1 LQSGQYVQAVDVGQ
15 QVITLA
21 RDMGDRHAEAR
32 IYGSLGVQMV
42 NVAGK
47 TAFGT
52 KLLRRAAK
60 LAIRLNDS
68 SYLLI
73 VLCDLAFAERIGG
86 RATLARER
94 CARAHAL
101 IDLHSE
107 LATARGDVLHE
118 QAMTDI
124 ELGDWDAG
132 LATLTQ
138 AISFKQNADASSE
151 ALFALRFNL
160 SLVQTHLGQYEE
172 ACTIAHSNL
181 DALDNVGTMA
191 SIESVW
197 LWAVLAQTHLTFGQ
211 LDAAADALSHMT
223 LPEES
228 AGGGGRPLLYA
239 LTVLGQLYLARE
251 AWTQAE
257 TVLARAVALWQM
269 GRTVLIEPLLFH
281 AMAAHRA
288 DHPVAAE
295 LSLQL
300 AAEQL
305 SRGDSV
311 RFRPL
316 FHYTRYIVLGEK
328 DDLCKAY
335 DELNRQANRISDVQR
350 RKAFLRRPVL
360 HREIVELWAQ
370 ADVALQGMPLMEQVN
385 LARIDAPLGKRL
397 DARSYIDVRWTVDAG
412 EEDAAVLRQEGS
424 AALRQHRV
432 RRLLREAHS
441 QGAAPT
447 DEDLARVL
455 KVTRRTIERDMV
467 ALRQNGHNVAFTRR
481 RFRENE

>member
-1 LQSGQYVQAVDVGQ
+1 
-15 QVITLA
+15 
-21 RDMGDRHAEAR
+21 
-32 IYGSLGVQMV
+32 
-42 NVAGK
+42 
-47 TAFGT
+47 
-52 KLLRRAAK
+52 
-60 LAIRLNDS
+60 
-68 SYLLI
+68 
-73 VLCDLAFAERIGG
+73 
-86 RATLARER
+86 
-94 CARAHAL
+94 
-101 IDLHSE
+101 
-107 LATARGDVLHE
+107 
-118 QAMTDI
+118 
-124 ELGDWDAG
+124 
-132 LATLTQ
+132 
-138 AISFKQNADASSE
+138 
-151 ALFALRFNL
+151 
-160 SLVQTHLGQYEE
+160 
-172 ACTIAHSNL
+172 
-181 DALDNVGTMA
+181 
-191 SIESVW
+191 
-197 LWAVLAQTHLTFGQ
+197 
-211 LDAAADALSHMT
+211 
-223 LPEES
+223 
-228 AGGGGRPLLYA
+228 
-239 LTVLGQLYLARE
+239 
-251 AWTQAE
+251 
-257 TVLARAVALWQM
+257 
-269 GRTVLIEPLLFH
+269 
-281 AMAAHRA
+281 
-288 DHPVAAE
+288 
-295 LSLQL
+295 
-300 AAEQL
+300 
-305 SRGDSV
+305 V